1 MPPKGLSAF
10 LKKQKEKT
18 AHTKTDVVDQ
28 SNTTAET
35 NESKMASSEPKVLD
49 DKPVAE
55 KLPEESKRAKQESS
69 DEEEDDLELNTGKR
83 YGNIQEKEEAAVTQA
98 EEETKNAPAFSMEA
112 DEAPAKEVK
121 KKKNTASEI
130 TFGGRPRFMKGNRAA
145 AVAMDKGDGELED
158 LLNEGPVSK
167 KEQKKQNFMLAR
179 SDMNTAKPTP
189 VEPEVKKGPVK
200 PTFRGK
206 LSLKGAGADTAESGV
221 KTDYGFAVTYK
232 TEHGDNDEKSEVKKE
247 KKPQAFSIG
256 GPGRLGGLAAAEAS
270 IAGETRPDV
279 DEDGFKVVDGNERK
293 ARRQAARRDDAD
305 GFEEEPKS
313 KGFTRGG
320 AFAAM
325 NE

>member
-35 NESKMASSEPKVLD
+35 NESKIASSEPKALD

-55 KLPEESKRAKQESS
+55 KVPEESKRAKQESS

-130 TFGGRPRFMKGNRAA
+130 TFGGRPRFMKGNRAV
-145 AVAMDKGDGELED
+145 AVAMDKADGELED

-167 KEQKKQNFMLAR
+167 KEQKKQQTMLAR
-179 SDMNTAKPTP
+179 SDMATAKPVH

-221 KTDYGFAVTYK
+221 KTDYGFSVTYK
-232 TEHGDNDEKSEVKKE
+232 TEHGDDEKSEVKKE

-270 IAGETRPDV
+270 IAGEARPEV

-293 ARRQAARRDDAD
+293 ARRQMARRDE
-305 GFEEEPKS
+305 GFDEEPKS